1 MSVSGTEHEGL
12 RPQGESQAE
21 LGPESLAQLCHCG
34 FQASCLLE
42 MPWGGCTPASV
53 LSNKTLDLQKR
64 SPLFSRAEPASLP
77 FLGQSKTLWK
87 QLALT

>member
-34 FQASCLLE
+34 FQASSSLE

-53 LSNKTLDLQKR
+53 LSNKTLDPQG
-64 SPLFSRAEPASLP
+64 SPLFSRAEPASLS
-77 FLGQSKTLWK
+77 FLGQSKTLWE